1 MTTIE
6 GKYLITGARGFI
18 GKHILKSLAES
29 NVHTLGRSLQNQLQF
44 DIADNLPVLDAH
56 DVVIH
61 AAGKAHSIPQ
71 NKEEEESFFK
81 INQQGTLNL
90 LKALENHPPKQF
102 IHLSTVAVY
111 GRDVGELLTEDT
123 VANPKGPYAESK
135 WLAEQAVQSWCE
147 ERGVANLILRLP
159 LVIGE
164 DAPGNWGAISKA
176 IAKGRY
182 VRIKGNKARKS
193 AVLASDV
200 AQSIVNW
207 VGQSGV
213 FNLSDG
219 QHPYFHELEDALAER
234 YEKPLRFQ
242 LPLSWLSLGAKV
254 GGLLKKMNIPF
265 PLDEAR
271 LHKMTTTLTFSD
283 QKAREEL
290 NWQPTPVL
298 EYLRSYDTN
307 H

>member
-1 MTTIE
+1 M
-6 GKYLITGARGFI
+6 KVLLTGASGFI
-18 GKHILKSLAES
+18 GKHILSAFPK
-29 NVHTLGRSLQNQLQF
+29 NTIHTLGRSPQNHLRL
-44 DIADNLPVLDAH
+44 DIANDLPALEAY

-61 AAGKAHSIPQ
+61 AAGKAHSIPRH
-71 NKEEEESFFK
+71 KAEEESFFR
-81 INQQGTLNL
+81 INYHGTLNL
-90 LKALENHPPKQF
+90 LKALEEHPPKQF

-111 GRDVGELLTEDT
+111 GRDEGELLTEDT
-123 VANPKGPYAESK
+123 VTNPQGPYAESK
-135 WLAEQAVQSWCE
+135 WLAEQAVKNWCE
-147 ERGVANLILRLP
+147 ERGVAYLILRLP

-200 AQSIVNW
+200 AQCIANW
-207 VGQSGV
+207 NGHSGMY
-213 FNLSDG
+213 NLSDG

-234 YEKPLRFQ
+234 YGKPIRFQ

-254 GGLLKKMNIPF
+254 GGIFKKMNIPF